1 MGSRAGCAVNH
12 AKGKQP
18 TLAVPTMDYLA
29 RLLDWLVRMLCAQ
42 LGRRISG
49 SCVVSVLVAF
59 FYLPSRPVGG
69 FGIMLPIPAAFDSVF
84 TVRVACSMPRV
95 VWH

>member
-1 MGSRAGCAVNH
+1 MGSRAGCAVND

-18 TLAVPTMDYLA
+18 TLALPTMEYLA
-29 RLLDWLVRMLCAQ
+29 RLLDWLDRMLCAQ
-42 LGRRISG
+42 LGR
-49 SCVVSVLVAF
+49 
-59 FYLPSRPVGG
+59 
-69 FGIMLPIPAAFDSVF
+69 IMNPNTAAFDSVF

>member
-1 MGSRAGCAVNH
+1 
-12 AKGKQP
+12 
-18 TLAVPTMDYLA
+18 
-29 RLLDWLVRMLCAQ
+29 MLCAQ
-42 LGRRISG
+42 LGRISG